1 MARQALGHYDLTV
14 ARLRLASLST
24 NAIFRVT
31 AQGGA
36 VYALRLATPGWRT
49 LADLQAEAL
58 WLEALARDT
67 QIGAPRVLR
76 TRHGEAVLTLAG
88 GTHVTLMD
96 WLPGRL
102 LGKQLTAPNLRKMGA
117 LFAALHMHAA
127 GWQPP
132 AGFSQR
138 RFERFLSR
146 DEPDALASA
155 EVQALYPAGAGD
167 LVQRVRDRVDAVY
180 AALDRADL
188 RVIHCDL
195 WHDNIK
201 VHRGRLLPFDFEDTI
216 WGYRLHDIA
225 MAMLDLHETVGHEHY
240 EQLLAAF
247 RAGYCEHL
255 SWPQGDL
262 DALQMGRMLWKLNYI
277 ARAHRDGFASYMP
290 FFAAL
295 CERFLATG
303 RVLPPL
309 RP

>member
-1 MARQALGHYDLTV
+1 VDKHQLAALARQALGQYDLTV
-14 ARLRLASLST
+14 TRLRLASLST
-24 NAIFRVT
+24 NAIYRVT
-31 AQGGA
+31 AQGG
-36 VYALRLATPGWRT
+36 VVHALRLATSGWRT
-49 LADLQAEAL
+49 LTDLRAEAL

-67 QIGAPRVLR
+67 QIGAPRVVR
-76 TRHGEAVLTLAG
+76 ARNGDAVLTLDG

-102 LGKQLTAPNLRKMGA
+102 LGKMGA
-117 LFAALHMHAA
+117 LFAALHAHAA
-127 GWQPP
+127 NWQPP

-146 DEPDALASA
+146 GEPDVLASA
-155 EVQALYPAGAGD
+155 DMQALYPTGAGN
-167 LVQRVRDRVDAVY
+167 LVQRVRARVDAAY

-225 MAMLDLHETVGHEHY
+225 MAMLDLHETAGLERYEHM
-240 EQLLAAF
+240 LAEF
-247 RAGYCEHL
+247 RAGYCGHL
-255 SWPQGDL
+255 AWPEGDL

-277 ARAHRDGFASYMP
+277 ARVHREGLASYMP
-290 FFAAL
+290 FFVAL
-295 CERFLATG
+295 CERFLTTG
-303 RVLPPL
+303 RALPPF